1 MKPDRKLRPVTPQ
14 DVEDWKNQC
23 GRHKMKYV
31 ANFLEVHHDQLE
43 KKVNGYKCDLSNP
56 DFKFKPSCK
65 FCPAKLTEESQ
76 SQMTISQFWENFEGG
91 QRNGKGAITVSQC
104 NLIMKTFMILNNET
118 QWTHV
123 TEDEIE
129 EIIDLVRV
137 LFEKIMLMNTR

>member
-1 MKPDRKLRPVTPQ
+1 M
-14 DVEDWKNQC
+14 
-23 GRHKMKYV
+23 
-31 ANFLEVHHDQLE
+31 
-43 KKVNGYKCDLSNP
+43 NGYKCDLANP

-65 FCPAKLTEESQ
+65 FCPVKLSEESQ

-137 LFEKIMLMNTR
+137 LTIN